1 MLITALFAI
10 GFAFVSVES
19 LGVAVVFFGLA
30 AVSVVYA

>member
-1 MLITALFAI
+1 MLIILFAL

-30 AVSVVYA
+30 AVTALYA

>member
-1 MLITALFAI
+1 MLMAILVAI

-30 AVSVVYA
+30 GAAVLYA